1 MTDRRT
7 AAAAATA
14 AARTVLTHARNT
26 LLSSVA
32 AVRGAGQAVTER
44 EIPAKVSTAAHTWT
58 AANWTKIRSTAAAAP
73 RTWPAASRNKILA
86 AAGLVACAL
95 ITMVVTAG
103 DGGILAAAAA
113 GPAAAPGTGPVK
125 ADPGGTRPPAPAGPA
140 DSATT
145 TGGAPDPSHGAAPT
159 SAWCIRAFGINCYS
173 PRQLQQAYD
182 LPPLYAR
189 GLDGQGRTIVVVDAY
204 GSPTIRHDLQV
215 FDAGCG
221 LPGPPSLRIIQPV
234 GRVPRYDADDQDMVD
249 AAAETTTDV
258 EAAHSIAPG
267 ASILLVETPADETL
281 SGGGFAQFMAA
292 ENYVV
297 RHGLGDVISQSFGLP
312 EQNFGQATIRQ
323 LRYAFQNAAR
333 HHVTVLAAAN
343 DFGVT
348 GPTRA
353 GGGFRTQP
361 VVDWPAS
368 DPLVTGVGG
377 TRLQLTATGR
387 RTAPDSAW
395 NEDGDAV
402 VARYAGALP
411 WASSGG
417 RSAVFT
423 RPGYQGGVRGVTGG
437 RRGVPDVALSASFR
451 GGFLSYGSFTGRGA
465 WKPAAGTSVATPMLA
480 GLVAI
485 TDQAAHTRLGPIN
498 PALYQ
503 LAQQHAP
510 GIVPVTRG
518 SNTVRVSQR
527 GKTVTVRGYPARA
540 GYSLVTGVGTVDAA
554 RFVPELAAA
563 ASQP

>member
-1 MTDRRT
+1 MAPAVPAAGPGLAAAPGPRPRRT
-7 AAAAATA
+7 AAAPGPTAGPGPTAAQRPGPADPDSTGHPA
-14 AARTVLTHARNT
+14 AAR
-26 LLSSVA
+26 
-32 AVRGAGQAVTER
+32 
-44 EIPAKVSTAAHTWT
+44 
-58 AANWTKIRSTAAAAP
+58 
-73 RTWPAASRNKILA
+73 PAAS
-86 AAGLVACAL
+86 
-95 ITMVVTAG
+95 
-103 DGGILAAAAA
+103 
-113 GPAAAPGTGPVK
+113 PGT
-125 ADPGGTRPPAPAGPA
+125 
-140 DSATT
+140 S
-145 TGGAPDPSHGAAPT
+145 GAVPDPSHRAAPT
-159 SAWCIRAFGINCYS
+159 SAWCVRAFGINCYS

-189 GLDGQGRTIVVVDAY
+189 GLDGHGRTIVVVDAY
-204 GSPTIRHDLQV
+204 GSPTIRHDLRV

-221 LPGPPSLRIIQPV
+221 LPGPPSLRVIQPV
-234 GRVPRYDADDQDMVD
+234 GRVPRYDRRDQDMVD

-281 SGGGFAQFMAA
+281 TGGGFAQFMAA

-297 RHGLGDVISQSFGLP
+297 ARGLGDVISQSFGLP
-312 EQNFGQATIRQ
+312 EQNFGGQAAIRK
-323 LRYAFQNAAR
+323 LRYAFQDAYQ

-361 VVDWPAS
+361 AVNWPAS

-377 TRLQLTATGR
+377 TRLQLTAAGR

-395 NEDGDAV
+395 NEDGDTV

-423 RPGYQGGVRGVTGG
+423 RPAYQDAVRAVTGS

-465 WKPAAGTSVATPMLA
+465 WKPAGGTSVATPMLA

-485 TDQAAHTRLGPIN
+485 ADQAAHTRLGLIN
-498 PALYQ
+498 PALYR
-503 LAQQHAP
+503 LAEQHAP

-518 SNTVRVSQR
+518 SNTVRFSQ
-527 GKTVTVRGYPARA
+527 GGQTVTVPGYPARA
-540 GYSLVTGVGTVDAA
+540 GYSLVTGVGTIDAA

-563 ASQP
+563 AQR

>member
-7 AAAAATA
+7 ATTAAAVAAGRALLTRIQGTLRSLAATVRRDWLAVCWPKIPAAAAASAHAWTTA
-14 AARTVLTHARNT
+14 SR
-26 LLSSVA
+26 
-32 AVRGAGQAVTER
+32 
-44 EIPAKVSTAAHTWT
+44 
-58 AANWTKIRSTAAAAP
+58 TKIRSAAAKAP
-73 RTWPAASRNKILA
+73 RTWPDASGSKILLAASLA
-86 AAGLVACAL
+86 ACAL

-103 DGGILAAAAA
+103 DGG
-113 GPAAAPGTGPVK
+113 PPVAAAPGTDPVETQHP
-125 ADPGGTRPPAPAGPA
+125 AAANPSAPAR
-140 DSATT
+140 
-145 TGGAPDPSHGAAPT
+145 TGVFPDPSGRAAPT
-159 SAWCIRAFGINCYS
+159 SAWCVRAFGINCYS

-189 GLDGQGRTIVVVDAY
+189 GLDGHGRTIVIVDAY
-204 GSPTIRHDLQV
+204 GSPTIRHDLRF
-215 FDAGCG
+215 FDAGSG
-221 LPGPPSLRIIQPV
+221 LPGPPSLRVIQPV
-234 GRVPRYDADDQDMVD
+234 GRVPRWDPGAPDQVA

-258 EAAHSIAPG
+258 ETAHAIAPG

-281 SGGGFAQFMAA
+281 TGGGFAQFMAA

-297 RHGLGDVISQSFGLP
+297 SHGLGDVISQSFGLP
-312 EQNFGQATIRQ
+312 ERSFGSGTIRR
-323 LRYAFQNAAR
+323 LRYPFRNAAR
-333 HHVTVLAAAN
+333 RHVTVLAAAN
-343 DFGVT
+343 DFGAT

-353 GGGFRTQP
+353 GGAFRTQP
-361 VVDWPAS
+361 TVDWPAS

-377 TRLQLTATGR
+377 TWLRLTATGR
-387 RTAPDSAW
+387 RTAPASAW
-395 NEDGDAV
+395 NEDGDAA

-423 RPGYQGGVRGVTGG
+423 RPAYQDPVRAVTGS

-465 WKPAAGTSVATPMLA
+465 WKPAGGTSVATPMLA

-485 TDQAAHTRLGPIN
+485 ADQAAHTRLGLIN
-498 PALYQ
+498 PALYR
-503 LAQQHAP
+503 LAQAHAP

-518 SNTVRVSQR
+518 SNTVRFRQG
-527 GKTVTVRGYPARA
+527 GKTVTVPGYPARA

-563 ASQP
+563 ARQP